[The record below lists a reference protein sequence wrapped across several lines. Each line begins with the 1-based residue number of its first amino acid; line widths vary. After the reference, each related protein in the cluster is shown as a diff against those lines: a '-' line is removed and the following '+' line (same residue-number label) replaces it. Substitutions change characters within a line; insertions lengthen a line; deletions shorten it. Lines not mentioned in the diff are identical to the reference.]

1 MFLCVCAYTNSTPD
15 WGQMIRDLKQDGI
28 SEFKG
33 KKITVNLA
41 EGEPG
46 TLLSAKNVMV
56 LSDNMLRR
64 APGYTLVANVG
75 QGPVQAFYDF
85 QRNVDQKQFVFV
97 QSGGNIYAMNADGSG
112 QIELSTG
119 ETGAHQF
126 VCNSFNAYSSNG
138 TTAWRYVDNAG
149 TLTKYKWGIAA
160 PATAP
165 AISLSAGTLT
175 LTYGRTYVYS
185 YVSKYTDSLGIERV
199 QVGAP
204 SPMSAFT
211 GPIANQIVNLTD
223 ITPSADPQV
232 THIWIFEV
240 TDSPVNTSATY
251 FFAAEITNGTT
262 SYGDALLD
270 SALDQ
275 TRLAPFDNNPAP
287 PAAILTEFQ
296 NRIAAA
302 NGGLFQLSGYD
313 EITLGIPEESWPI
326 DLFFN
331 VPSGKRTISAMTSL
345 QEGTVLAVCTQDFWY
360 LYTGYDASTF
370 TEQDKVASPGTAGPL
385 ALVLTPE
392 GLAYVTANQSVRL
405 WNGTSSNPTSI
416 SDEIAKKFPNTYA
429 MEDFDPSYIANSVCC
444 WYEFGSMNILVVF
457 AKTSD
462 SATLGFN
469 LMQLWSFTTEARD
482 TSGMYGAGSGVY
494 TQLTG
499 TYQTDKLPSNILT
512 AAGSVDVGF
521 EGQNYIYM
529 GDANGNVY
537 RWPDGFLD
545 NLNPYQGVAQLAW
558 GLPNEGKSRF
568 FWADVVTDRADSAT
582 SFGLYASTADAPDET
597 LPPTQLSVQ
606 QLPSPV
612 NQSALA
618 IRGSMNAPGVAT
630 GKYVSLWLTFPQ
642 DNNDATVRKV
652 TLASRPLNAGI
663 A

>member
-1 MFLCVCAYTNSTPD
+1 
-15 WGQMIRDLKQDGI
+15 MIQGLKHDGI
-28 SEFKG
+28 SQFKG

-56 LSDNMLRR
+56 LSDTQLRR
-64 APGYTLVANVG
+64 APGYTLVAKVG
-75 QGPVQAFYDF
+75 TGPTKNFYDF

-97 QSGGNIYAMNADGSG
+97 QSGSEIWVMNADGSG
-112 QIELSTG
+112 QQKLSTG
-119 ETGAHQF
+119 ETGIHQF
-126 VCNSFNAYSSNG
+126 VCNSFNAYSSDGHN
-138 TTAWRYVDNAG
+138 AWRYVDNAG
-149 TLTKYKWGIAA
+149 TLTKYKWGIDA
-160 PATAP
+160 PLTAP
-165 AISLSAGTLT
+165 AISLSPGTLT
-175 LTYGRTYVYS
+175 LTYGRTYCYS

-199 QVGAP
+199 QVGPP
-204 SPMSAFT
+204 SPISAHT
-211 GPIANQIVNLTD
+211 GPIANEIVNLTT
-223 ITPSADPQV
+223 IQPSADPQV
-232 THIWIFEV
+232 NFIWIFEV
-240 TDSPVNTSATY
+240 TDSPINTSATY

-270 SALDQ
+270 SDLDQ

-287 PAAILTEFQ
+287 PAAILAEFQ

-302 NGGLFQLSGYD
+302 NGSLLQLSGFD
-313 EITLGIPEESWPI
+313 EITLGIPEESWPT

-345 QEGTVLAVCTQDFWY
+345 QQGTVLAVSTQDFFY

-370 TEQDKVASPGTAGPL
+370 TEQDKVATPGIAGPL
-385 ALVLTPE
+385 AFVLTPL
-392 GLAYVTANQSVRL
+392 GLAHVTANQSVRL
-405 WNGTSSNPTSI
+405 WNGASGNTTSI
-416 SDEIAKKFPNTYA
+416 SDDIAKKFPNTYA
-429 MEDFDPSYIANSVCC
+429 LEDFDPSYIQNTVCC
-444 WYEFGSMNILVVF
+444 WYEFGSFSILVVF

-462 SATLGFN
+462 SATAGFN

-499 TYQTDKLPSNILT
+499 TYQTDKLPSDILT

-521 EGQNYIYM
+521 AGQNFIFM

-537 RWPDGFLD
+537 RWPDGFMD
-545 NLNPYQGVAQLAW
+545 NLNPYVGVAQLAW

-582 SFGLYASTADAPDET
+582 SFGVYAATADAPDET
-597 LPPTQLSVQ
+597 LPPTQLAVQ

-612 NQSALA
+612 NQSQFA
-618 IRGSMNAPGVAT
+618 IRGSMNAQGVAT

-652 TLASRPLNAGI
+652 TLDSRPLNAGI